1 MKIGKAVKRLLPFP
15 PKEGPP
21 VPQVAP
27 EIFGFLREVNSIER
41 STGKVTEE
49 EAIQAAEKHDLP
61 PLDKMGAKVFLKMRE
76 FSTDL
81 GLERVLLQTWG
92 ALPEPI
98 KVLEE
103 WRRTH
108 KSILQ
113 RIFGD

>member
-1 MKIGKAVKRLLPFP
+1 MPEKLWKALKKLLPFP

-27 EIFGFLREVNSIER
+27 EIFGFLRELDSM
-41 STGKVTEE
+41 GKVTPLQVIEV
-49 EAIQAAEKHDLP
+49 AEKHDLP
-61 PLDKMGAKVFLKMRE
+61 PLDELGAKVFLKMRE
-76 FSTDL
+76 FSTDI

-103 WRRTH
+103 WKRTH
-108 KSILQ
+108 KTIFQ

>member
-1 MKIGKAVKRLLPFP
+1 MPNIEKLGKAMKNLLPFS

-27 EIFGFLREVNSIER
+27 EIFGFLRELNSI
-41 STGKVTEE
+41 GKVTEE
-49 EAIQAAEKHDLP
+49 QVIQIAEKHGLP
-61 PLDKMGAKVFLKMRE
+61 PLDELSAKVFLKMRE

-92 ALPEPI
+92 ALPEPA
-98 KVLEE
+98 KALEE

-113 RIFGD
+113 RLFGD